1 MSYEVSA
8 PVSERYAERT
18 VREWG
23 WVSKFRVTES
33 VVRVIVTKVT
43 TELVSPEGR
52 VLSSYSI
59 NTRYVETEYVADR
72 HTAFLGLTRIAG
84 PQPGQP
90 APQPSPVPTAIR
102 GPVPPQIPAPSPP
115 PSRPGVPSLPGQPLP
130 WQPTP
135 PRRNVRIPA

>member
-1 MSYEVSA
+1 VSYEVSA

-43 TELVSPEGR
+43 TELVSPEGH

-90 APQPSPVPTAIR
+90 APQPSP
-102 GPVPPQIPAPSPP
+102 QIPAPSPP
-115 PSRPGVPSLPGQPLP
+115 PSRPGVPSLPEQPLP

>member
-43 TELVSPEGR
+43 TELVSPDGR

-59 NTRYVETEYVADR
+59 NTRYVETEYVAER
-72 HTAFLGLTRIAG
+72 LTAFFGLTRVAG
-84 PQPGQP
+84 PQHQ
-90 APQPSPVPTAIR
+90 
-102 GPVPPQIPAPSPP
+102 PAPSPTPAPVTP
-115 PSRPGVPSLPGQPLP
+115 PRLPQPQPQPPGIQPP
-130 WQPTP
+130 WQPQP
-135 PRRNVRIPA
+135 QPRERARVYIPA